1 MACGGAIVRCGGVGG
16 LVLLCL
22 VEVTMVGFR
31 TYGGWWRRKR
41 IWVRGFS
48 VGGKANLVAYNIDF
62 QMLVIANE
70 KL

>member
-1 MACGGAIVRCGGVGG
+1 MLGVWFS
-16 LVLLCL
+16 CA
-22 VEVTMVGFR
+22 
-31 TYGGWWRRKR
+31 WWRLR
-41 IWVRGFS
+41 WLGLGLTVAGGGGGFS